1 MFAPC
6 WIKLPELRSFE
17 EIYFIVASPDKGSIR
32 IVRDSWKSILDVF
45 RIASNGLLVDKLP
58 ILISFEQVG
67 GPGVSPG
74 EPCLDITGQPR
85 PVSGNLPRISS
96 CNCLGGQLPVVVISK
111 GSRIIIKD
119 C

>member
-1 MFAPC
+1 MG
-6 WIKLPELRSFE
+6 SFE

-32 IVRDSWKSILDVF
+32 IVRNSRESILDVF
-45 RIASNGLLVDKLP
+45 RITSHGLLVDKLP
-58 ILISFEQVG
+58 ILISLEHVG

-74 EPCLDITGQPR
+74 EPCLDVTGKPR
-85 PVSGNLPRISS
+85 PVSGYLPRISS
-96 CNCLGGQLPVVVISK
+96 CDCLRGQLPVVVISI

>member
-1 MFAPC
+1 MG
-6 WIKLPELRSFE
+6 SFE

-67 GPGVSPG
+67 GSGVSPG
-74 EPCLDITGQPR
+74 EPCLDVTGKPR
-85 PVSGNLPRISS
+85 PVSGYLPRISS
-96 CNCLGGQLPVVVISK
+96 CDCLRGQLPVVVISI